1 MNAPIMLKL
10 IIIMK
15 YMTVLLVVKMASCG
29 MTFLYVNILDIHL
42 LGHLLLYCS
51 ITIHLYVSYIQ
62 YCFECIALCKRDC
75 AQLDCGL
82 PFTEYRASVLL
93 TAHAVYE

>member
-42 LGHLLLYCS
+42 LGHLFCLH
-51 ITIHLYVSYIQ
+51 ITIHLYVSY
-62 YCFECIALCKRDC
+62 LSS
-75 AQLDCGL
+75 
-82 PFTEYRASVLL
+82 TVLS
-93 TAHAVYE
+93 A